1 LSDNVG
7 EHLKRGNL
15 LWEGSRMFL
24 PEHREQLLERRRSR
38 REYLMPELDEEWLTG
53 INRALSDSLAY
64 GQPITIEYVTKYETQ
79 LVTGVVRQIDPFNGW
94 VKLASLSGDAGEQA
108 VQIALKRIIE
118 IKEG

>member
-38 REYLMPELDEEWLTG
+38 REYHIPELDEEWLTG

-64 GQPITIEYVTKYETQ
+64 GKAITIEYITKYETQ
-79 LVTGVVRQIDPFNGW
+79 LATGIVRQIDPYNGW
-94 VKLASLSGDAGEQA
+94 VKLVCMSADDGEQA
-108 VQIALKRIIE
+108 VQIALKRIVE